1 MWQYSVKGDI
11 LKQIRENERS
21 NGVEVSQIIGSYD
34 KIMSSQESF
43 DNIVEMILFDKILEK
58 TEFFS

>member
-21 NGVEVSQIIGSYD
+21 NGLEVSQIIGSYD

-58 TEFFS
+58 TVFFS